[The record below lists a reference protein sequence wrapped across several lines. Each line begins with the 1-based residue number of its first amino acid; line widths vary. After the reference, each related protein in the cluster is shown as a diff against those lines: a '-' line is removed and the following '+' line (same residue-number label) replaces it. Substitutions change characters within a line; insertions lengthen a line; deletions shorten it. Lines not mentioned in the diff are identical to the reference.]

1 MKAKYTFT
9 LLLALLGLMDLNSCG
24 TSKKLVNSDFYSI
37 YSQKLGVDLKG
48 DEDKELIK
56 TMAEWK
62 GTPYK
67 YASNTKRGTDCSGFV
82 TSVYDEVYG
91 KKLQRSSY
99 DMVKDVSFISKKNMK
114 TGDILFFKISGKKIS
129 HVGIYIADNKF
140 IHAATKT
147 GVVINDLNQEYY
159 KKSFYKAGRVKM

>member
-1 MKAKYTFT
+1 MKTKYAFN
-9 LLLALLGLMDLNSCG
+9 LLLIVVSSFTISSCG
-24 TSKKLVNSDFYSI
+24 TSQQVASNDFYAA
-37 YSQKLGVDLKG
+37 YSQKLGVELKG

-56 TMAEWK
+56 SITAWK

-67 YASNTKRGTDCSGFV
+67 YACNTKSGTDCSGFV
-82 TSVYDEVYG
+82 TSIYNEVYG

-99 DMVKDVSFISKKNMK
+99 DMIKDVKIVGRDGMK
-114 TGDILFFKISGKKIS
+114 AGDILFFKISGKKIS

-140 IHAATKT
+140 IHAATKG
-147 GVVINDLNQEYY
+147 GVVVDDLNQEYY